1 MIRSS
6 KRSKSVLSSRT
17 RDGGWAP
24 MKWSVSKFW
33 TILIVLLLLVLWEV
47 FTHFAQVL
55 NPVIFPQPA
64 EVARVFWEKR
74 TELLAG
80 LWSSMQLLLP
90 AVFLA
95 LAFGIGGGLFFGLNG
110 KLREV
115 FMPLFHALSPIPPTM
130 YIPYAIVLLP
140 TFQTASIF
148 LIFIGA
154 FWPIFLGTIQGVVLI
169 DRRYWDN
176 AAALELRGVPLIW
189 KVILPASM
197 SFILNGTGIA
207 LVFAFIVLTIAEMF
221 GAREGMGYFIQHYS
235 DFSDYKTVIA
245 GIFFNCAVILSIML
259 GFDRLKKRLLFWMQE
274 ERA

>member
-1 MIRSS
+1 MKSFFS
-6 KRSKSVLSSRT
+6 KYVWTSMMVVL
-17 RDGGWAP
+17 
-24 MKWSVSKFW
+24 
-33 TILIVLLLLVLWEV
+33 ILALWV
-47 FTHFAQVL
+47 VVTQFAQVL
-55 NPVIFPQPA
+55 NPVIFPQPV
-64 EVARVFWEKR
+64 EVARAFWEKR
-74 TELLAG
+74 MELLAG
-80 LWSSMQLLLP
+80 LWSSMKLLLP
-90 AVFLA
+90 ALA
-95 LAFGIGGGLFFGLNG
+95 LALVVGIGGGLFFGLHT

-115 FMPLFHALSPIPPTM
+115 FMPIFHSLSPIPPTM

-176 AAALELRGVPLIW
+176 AATLELRGRTLIW
-189 KVILPASM
+189 KVIVPASM
-197 SFILNGTGIA
+197 PFILNGIGIA

-259 GFDRLKKRLLFWMQE
+259 GFDRLKKRLLFWTQDE
-274 ERA
+274 AVK